1 MLQLFLVLTLYKQPG
16 LAGWPPGRHLR
27 VVTLFPASSMTSTGS
42 ARRAC
47 AVFKICFQQDS
58 LCLLVFSCFQRVQ
71 QASILLCL
79 ELTGEFGGIWTSA
92 ARSARISSPGLSQ
105 RGDVRT
111 AALVRLGMLRSARLP
126 DPTDDQK
133 DHVVLRV
140 CLRVTWHFSVG
151 QSRVLHYL
159 NAP

>member
-1 MLQLFLVLTLYKQPG
+1 MGCPKYCRVHGKTSIRSSRQGSSQVGPVGMLQLFLVLTLYKQPG

-79 ELTGEFGGIWTSA
+79 ELTGEFGGIWPSA
-92 ARSARISSPGLSQ
+92 ARSARISSPGFVTTWRCANSSP
-105 RGDVRT
+105 REIGH
-111 AALVRLGMLRSARLP
+111 AA
-126 DPTDDQK
+126 
-133 DHVVLRV
+133 V
-140 CLRVTWHFSVG
+140 C
-151 QSRVLHYL
+151 
-159 NAP
+159 